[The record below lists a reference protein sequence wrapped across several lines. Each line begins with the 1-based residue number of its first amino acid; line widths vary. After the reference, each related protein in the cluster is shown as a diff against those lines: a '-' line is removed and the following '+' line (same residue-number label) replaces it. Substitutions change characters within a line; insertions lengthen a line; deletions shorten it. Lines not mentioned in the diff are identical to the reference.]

1 MIGREST
8 LHAGASPHTPPR
20 TNASMQRDTRPDTQ
34 PDTYELAL
42 LAAATRDPRIVV
54 LTAENRAA
62 IRGLPEPLGAR
73 FIDVG
78 ICEQTMV
85 GMAAGLALRGRIP
98 IVHALAAF
106 LTLRA
111 FEFIRT
117 DVGIAGLPVKLI
129 GGVPGLLSEAN
140 GPTHQAIEDIG
151 LMRGIPGMQV
161 VCPSDH
167 EELLMA
173 LPHVIASTQPCYL
186 RFNATA
192 AAVRHQ
198 TPFQLGKAEWLA
210 AGRDVVLAGYGFL
223 IPELMRAAVLL
234 RQNGVEAGVLNL
246 RTLAPVDE
254 DALLGAA
261 RNARLLVTV
270 EDHLLVGGLY
280 SIVAELMLRHRV
292 ACRALGLGFDARWFK
307 PALLPDVTRLAGL
320 SGESIAMRVLEALR
334 GQDRDDSDDRDNRN
348 DRDDRNDGK
357 SHVRNQEP
365 ANRHA

>member
-1 MIGREST
+1 MSYQET
-8 LHAGASPHTPPR
+8 LAAL
-20 TNASMQRDTRPDTQ
+20 ADARPDV
-34 PDTYELAL
+34 
-42 LAAATRDPRIVV
+42 VV
-54 LTAENRAA
+54 LTAENRAH
-62 IRGLPEPLGAR
+62 IRDLPARLGPR

-78 ICEQTMV
+78 IAEQTLV
-85 GMAAGLALRGRIP
+85 GAAAGLAMQGRTP
-98 IVHALAAF
+98 VVHALAPF
-106 LTLRA
+106 LTMRA

-140 GPTHQAIEDIG
+140 GPTHQAIEDIA
-151 LMRGIPGMQV
+151 LMRGIPGMQI

-173 LPHVIASTQPCYL
+173 LPYVIASAQPCYV

-192 AAVRHQ
+192 AAVHHQ

-261 RNARLLVTV
+261 RHARLLVTV
-270 EDHLLVGGLY
+270 EDHLLIGGLH

-320 SGESIAMRVLEALR
+320 SGEGVAARVLEALR
-334 GQDRDDSDDRDNRN
+334 AD
-348 DRDDRNDGK
+348 DRDDRK
-357 SHVRNQEP
+357 THARTQEP
-365 ANRHA
+365 THRHA